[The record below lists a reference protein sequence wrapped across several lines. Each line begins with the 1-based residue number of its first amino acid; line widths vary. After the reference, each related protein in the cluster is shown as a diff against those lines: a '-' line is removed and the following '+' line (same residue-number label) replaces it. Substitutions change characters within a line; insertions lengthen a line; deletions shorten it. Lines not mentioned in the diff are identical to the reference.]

1 VEHGDPHEPSY
12 YEVALTN
19 RQVLA
24 AFVVLLSCMLIAFF
38 SGIWIGRGGAE
49 GRPAPQVAGV
59 EADAGEVPLEEFR
72 FFSEDRKA
80 VPVPAPAPTR
90 APERRERIEPQP
102 GQSLAEDVG
111 APDPVSAAPA
121 PVPAT
126 ATPRPTAAP
135 PTPPPAR
142 PTAAPAAAPA
152 GAFYV
157 QVFSSGLEERAKRF
171 QEEVGRLGHPAF
183 ISKVT
188 RDGREIFRVRVGPF
202 ATREQGQPV
211 LDKIRQRINRE
222 AILTDTP

>member
-1 VEHGDPHEPSY
+1 VEHGEPNEPSY

-24 AFVVLLSCMLIAFF
+24 AFVVLLSCLLIAFF

-49 GRPAPQVAGV
+49 GRPVPEASGV
-59 EADAGEVPLEEFR
+59 EAAAGEVPLEEFR

-80 VPVPAPAPTR
+80 VPVPTPTPAS
-90 APERRERIEPQP
+90 ERPERIEPQP
-102 GQSLAEDVG
+102 GRSLAEDVG
-111 APDPVSAAPA
+111 ALEPEEVAPTPA
-121 PVPAT
+121 PPA
-126 ATPRPTAAP
+126 ATPRPTPAP
-135 PTPPPAR
+135 PR

-157 QVFSSGLEERAKRF
+157 QVFSSGLEDRAKRF

-202 ATREQGQPV
+202 PTREEAQPV
-211 LDKIRQRINRE
+211 LEKIRQRINRE
-222 AILTDTP
+222 AIVTDSP

>member
-1 VEHGDPHEPSY
+1 MEHGEPNEPSY

-24 AFVVLLSCMLIAFF
+24 AFVVLLSCLLIAFF

-49 GRPAPQVAGV
+49 GRPAPAASEV
-59 EADAGEVPLEEFR
+59 EAAAGEVPLEEFR

-80 VPVPAPAPTR
+80 LPVPTPAPAPAR
-90 APERRERIEPQP
+90 PERIEPQP

-111 APDPVSAAPA
+111 APEPVAASPA
-121 PVPAT
+121 PVLPT

-135 PTPPPAR
+135 PPTPAPPR
-142 PTAAPAAAPA
+142 PTVAPAAAPA

-202 ATREQGQPV
+202 PTREEAQPV
-211 LDKIRQRINRE
+211 LERIRQRINRE
-222 AILTDTP
+222 AIVTDSP